1 MGIWKG
7 LNYPECFVCIFCTWR
22 ASILKFVPVIF
33 AQRTERRCLLLP
45 DTRRFWITNDRR
57 RTLDSRGS
65 RVMSEGDPPPKR
77 VKLSEEEVRKL
88 PRDELVKIWS
98 EQNAYVQ
105 SLETKNNA
113 GPSSSTECEE
123 LTGLRESEEKL
134 KQQQQESTRRENV
147 LVMRL
152 ATKEQEMQEIASQI
166 QEVKQGQT
174 PGTAQLRT
182 MLLDPAVNLLFTRMK
197 QELTD
202 SKDKLEQ
209 AQNELSAWK
218 FTPDSQTGKKLISR
232 CRMLIQENQELGR
245 QLSQGRIAQLEGELA
260 LQKKYSEE
268 LKSSQDE
275 LNDFVIQLDEE
286 VEGMQSTI
294 YVLQQ
299 QLKDCRQQLAQAQQ
313 ELSNARTELS
323 QAKLMDRTE
332 RTLEEPAES
341 ALATTEGLGPRHNP
355 GHACNSL
362 ANHSSTTGSTDLPA
376 NNGGHVL
383 TSLRTKTEPSEEVES
398 NSCKMSQNAAELTPN
413 SDPLPEG
420 AHKHEQNQ
428 VLTTALLEEVSN
440 SDSSPSQTCL
450 EEKTAISLDGLASN
464 EPNSIIGRDLSS
476 PEQTSEHNGVPDSVP
491 RIYGQGTA

>member
-1 MGIWKG
+1 
-7 LNYPECFVCIFCTWR
+7 
-22 ASILKFVPVIF
+22 
-33 AQRTERRCLLLP
+33 
-45 DTRRFWITNDRR
+45 
-57 RTLDSRGS
+57 
-65 RVMSEGDPPPKR
+65 MSEGDPPPKR

-299 QLKDCRQQLAQAQQ
+299 QLKDCRQQLAQAHQ
-313 ELSNARTELS
+313 ELTNARTELS
-323 QAKLMDRTE
+323 HAKLMDRTE
-332 RTLEEPAES
+332 RTLEATSES
-341 ALATTEGLGPRHNP
+341 TEGLGPRHNP

-362 ANHSSTTGSTDLPA
+362 ANHSSTSNTDLPA

-398 NSCKMSQNAAELTPN
+398 NSCKTSQNAAELTPN
-413 SDPLPEG
+413 SDPLLEG
-420 AHKHEQNQ
+420 VHKHDQNQ
-428 VLTTALLEEVSN
+428 VLTNTLLEEVSN

-450 EEKTAISLDGLASN
+450 EEKTAISLDGLTSN
-464 EPNSIIGRDLSS
+464 EPNSIGRDPSS

-491 RIYGQGTA
+491 RIYSQGTA

>member
-1 MGIWKG
+1 
-7 LNYPECFVCIFCTWR
+7 
-22 ASILKFVPVIF
+22 
-33 AQRTERRCLLLP
+33 
-45 DTRRFWITNDRR
+45 
-57 RTLDSRGS
+57 
-65 RVMSEGDPPPKR
+65 
-77 VKLSEEEVRKL
+77 
-88 PRDELVKIWS
+88 
-98 EQNAYVQ
+98 
-105 SLETKNNA
+105 
-113 GPSSSTECEE
+113 
-123 LTGLRESEEKL
+123 
-134 KQQQQESTRRENV
+134 
-147 LVMRL
+147 MRL

-299 QLKDCRQQLAQAQQ
+299 QLKDCRQQLARAQE
-313 ELSNARTELS
+313 ELSNTRTELS

-332 RTLEEPAES
+332 RTLQETPQS
-341 ALATTEGLGPRHNP
+341 AASSSEGLGPRHNP

-362 ANHSSTTGSTDLPA
+362 ANHSSTSSNDLPA
-376 NNGGHVL
+376 NNGAHVL
-383 TSLRTKTEPSEEVES
+383 TSLRTKTEPSEEIES
-398 NSCKMSQNAAELTPN
+398 NSCKTSQNAAELTPN
-413 SDPLPEG
+413 SDPLLEAG
-420 AHKHEQNQ
+420 HKHEQNQ
-428 VLTTALLEEVSN
+428 VLTNTVLEEVSN

-464 EPNSIIGRDLSS
+464 EPNSIGRDPSS
-476 PEQTSEHNGVPDSVP
+476 PEQTTEHNGVPDSVP

>member
-1 MGIWKG
+1 
-7 LNYPECFVCIFCTWR
+7 
-22 ASILKFVPVIF
+22 
-33 AQRTERRCLLLP
+33 
-45 DTRRFWITNDRR
+45 
-57 RTLDSRGS
+57 
-65 RVMSEGDPPPKR
+65 MSEGDPPPKR

-197 QELTD
+197 EELTD

-299 QLKDCRQQLAQAQQ
+299 QLKDCRQQLAQAHQ
-313 ELSNARTELS
+313 ELTNARTELS
-323 QAKLMDRTE
+323 HAKLMDRTE
-332 RTLEEPAES
+332 RTLEATSES
-341 ALATTEGLGPRHNP
+341 TEGLGPRHNP

-362 ANHSSTTGSTDLPA
+362 ANHSSTSNTDLPA

-398 NSCKMSQNAAELTPN
+398 NSCKTSQNAAELTPN
-413 SDPLPEG
+413 SDPLLEG
-420 AHKHEQNQ
+420 VHKHDQNQ
-428 VLTTALLEEVSN
+428 VLTNTLLEEVSN

-450 EEKTAISLDGLASN
+450 EEKTAISLDGLTSN
-464 EPNSIIGRDLSS
+464 EPNSIGRDPSS

-491 RIYGQGTA
+491 RIYSQGTA